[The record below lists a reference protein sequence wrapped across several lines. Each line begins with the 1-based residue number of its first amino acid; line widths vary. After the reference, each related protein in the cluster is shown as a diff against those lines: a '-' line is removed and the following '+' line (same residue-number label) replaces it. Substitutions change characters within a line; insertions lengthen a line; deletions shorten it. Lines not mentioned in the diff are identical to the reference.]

1 MNIKTRTTIVG
12 WNSRYTFY
20 EIHIIIIHLI
30 ENSIKFFFPNS
41 FYQRFFEQMNED
53 NTLSFYIKHSLDIFR
68 NLIEFHPQIYFET

>member
-53 NTLSFYIKHSLDIFR
+53 NTL
-68 NLIEFHPQIYFET
+68 